1 MKFKWKFID
10 RRVIIMSIENL
21 ISEMEDMLE
30 NSWGLPMSGGR
41 VVLNSKNIRQI
52 LEDIRLALPQEI
64 VQGQKIINDRNRI
77 IESAK
82 AEAETMI
89 KLSEEKI
96 KVMVSQSEIVKAA
109 EATAE
114 GIINDAKAKAQEI
127 KKSASEY
134 AGEMMKKIDESVTQ
148 GLVEI
153 RKARHALPTAHDQ
166 AEE

>member
-1 MKFKWKFID
+1 
-10 RRVIIMSIENL
+10 MSIENL

-64 VQGQKIINDRNRI
+64 VQGQKIINERNRI
-77 IESAK
+77 IEA
-82 AEAETMI
+82 ARTEAETMI

-109 EATAE
+109 QIEAE
-114 GIINDAKAKAQEI
+114 NIINDAKAKAQEI

-134 AGEMMKKIDESVTQ
+134 AGDMMKRIDESITQ
-148 GLVEI
+148 NLVEI
-153 RKARHALPTAHDQ
+153 RKARQALPAGHESSED
-166 AEE
+166 

>member
-1 MKFKWKFID
+1 
-10 RRVIIMSIENL
+10 MSIENL

-52 LEDIRLALPQEI
+52 LEDIRLALPQES
-64 VQGQKIINDRNRI
+64 VQAQKIINDRNRI
-77 IESAK
+77 IESTK
-82 AEAETMI
+82 SDAETMI

-109 EATAE
+109 QASADEIL
-114 GIINDAKAKAQEI
+114 GDAKSKAQEI
-127 KKSASEY
+127 KESANEY
-134 AGEMMKKIDESVTQ
+134 AGEIMKKMDESVTQ

-153 RKARHALPTAHDQ
+153 RKARQALVGGERP
-166 AEE
+166 E

>member
-1 MKFKWKFID
+1 
-10 RRVIIMSIENL
+10 MSIENL
-21 ISEMEDMLE
+21 INEMEDMLE

-41 VVLNSKNIRQI
+41 VVLNSKNIRKI

-64 VQGQKIINDRNRI
+64 VQAQKIINERNRI

-82 AEAETMI
+82 SDAETMI

-109 EATAE
+109 QASADE
-114 GIINDAKAKAQEI
+114 ILNDAQTKAKEI

-134 AGEMMKKIDESVTQ
+134 AGEMMKRMDESVTQ
-148 GLVEI
+148 GLLEI
-153 RKARHALPTAHDQ
+153 RKARQALETGHEQ
-166 AEE
+166 AE